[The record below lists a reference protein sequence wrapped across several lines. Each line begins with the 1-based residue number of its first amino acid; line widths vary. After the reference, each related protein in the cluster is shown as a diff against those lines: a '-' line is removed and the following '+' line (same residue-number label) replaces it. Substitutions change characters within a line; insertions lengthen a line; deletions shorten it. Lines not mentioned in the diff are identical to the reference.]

1 MIHGLAAVFR
11 EEDLVAGLRAAGV
24 ELALLLVVV
33 GGAGAASPHPLLGLA
48 EQLQA
53 QFQAEGLDEAPVRE
67 DVAPGIAVLL
77 AVVDHTQGIQITGIF
92 VPVPVPGVGRLI
104 IEMGVGLLLNV
115 ADFGSGRGQQSI
127 NRLHGHHPLR
137 Q

>member
-1 MIHGLAAVFR
+1 MPPSFVKKIWSPGCGP
-11 EEDLVAGLRAAGV
+11 LVWNWHIGKIPLCQ
-24 ELALLLVVV
+24 
-33 GGAGAASPHPLLGLA
+33 HLLGGILR
-48 EQLQA
+48 QLQA
-53 QFQAEGLDEAPVRE
+53 QFQVEGLDEAPVRE

-92 VPVPVPGVGRLI
+92 VPVPVPGVGRLV
-104 IEMGVGLLLNV
+104 IELGVGVLLDV
-115 ADFGSGRGQQSI
+115 ADLSPGGGQQSL